1 MKNIYSPGFYALL
14 AALLIVS
21 GSIFWAT
28 WTNEKNGST
37 QEAFAFI
44 NSLSALL
51 QALAAGIVAWLAHK
65 GLSSWKQEL
74 IHSKAHGVVW
84 DANVAFRKIEA
95 SIERLCLAWKTSTP
109 PTKSNIITSALR
121 QDPIEQQF
129 EDFLSHC
136 LILDKVVLKK
146 DWVWADRAQNLR
158 SALEGFAIEIHKPE
172 RSASQGLGGLL
183 TGKTKESTKQ
193 AGERLRAAFKPIE
206 EGLYELDKKYSE

>member
-14 AALLIVS
+14 AALLIIS

-28 WTNEKNGST
+28 WTNGKSGST

-51 QALAAGIVAWLAHK
+51 QALAAAIVAWLAHK

-95 SIERLCLAWKTSTP
+95 SIERLCLEWKISTP
-109 PTKSNIITSALR
+109 PTKPNIIIDALR
-121 QDPIEQQF
+121 QDPIDQQF

-136 LILDKVVLKK
+136 QVLDKVVLKK

-158 SALEGFAIEIHKPE
+158 SALEGFAIEIHKPK

-183 TGKTKESTKQ
+183 TGKTEESTKQ
-193 AGERLRAAFKPIE
+193 AGEKLRAAFKPIE